1 MHPFLPHHKE
11 DRFSKKKNTP
21 NLIQIVD
28 QIYFLPNLLVAS
40 VSLHQMLLH
49 RKDGSSPTVLQWQ
62 DCQCLVFLKH
72 RQTSRAYPLCLT
84 PSLFMHLHHT
94 IEFFFSLS
102 STFAKSTL
110 DLDLFANLSCY
121 SFLQQSTSQLSIV
134 PSAPRQHHMVLHP
147 RQNRYAHLS
156 LISTTLLSLAS
167 SVTSSSNL
175 EPLSFKKAYQLMC

>member
-1 MHPFLPHHKE
+1 LQDIRIPGSKLKIAISIKENGVVSKSIMHPLLPHPKE
-11 DRFSKKKNTP
+11 DQFSKKKKKCT

-62 DCQCLVFLKH
+62 DCWCLVFLKH

-94 IEFFFSLS
+94 IEFFF
-102 STFAKSTL
+102 
-110 DLDLFANLSCY
+110 LFP
-121 SFLQQSTSQLSIV
+121 V
-134 PSAPRQHHMVLHP
+134 P
-147 RQNRYAHLS
+147 
-156 LISTTLLSLAS
+156 LLS
-167 SVTSSSNL
+167 
-175 EPLSFKKAYQLMC
+175 PR